1 MSGQQAFVLGSH
13 MSGVHLG
20 EYLAGLNWLRLNWYV
35 RRNVILGDEMG
46 LGKTV
51 QALAMLQSL
60 RSLEGIGGPFL
71 IIAPLSTV
79 PHWEREIAMW
89 TDMYAV
95 TYHGSADSRSVILDH
110 DWHEKCPRG
119 KAVPRGRVTYRFHV
133 ALTTYEML
141 LQQPEPLVPRYSPR
155 YSPRYRR
162 TIRSRDAA

>member
-51 QALAMLQSL
+51 QASRDIRRDIHRDRQPCVCMRALAPSAYSLGEYLGGSRVQALAMLQSL
-60 RSLEGIGGPFL
+60 RNLEGIGGPFL

-79 PHWEREIAMW
+79 PHWEREIATW
-89 TDMYAV
+89 TDM
-95 TYHGSADSRSVILDH
+95 
-110 DWHEKCPRG
+110 
-119 KAVPRGRVTYRFHV
+119 
-133 ALTTYEML
+133 
-141 LQQPEPLVPRYSPR
+141 
-155 YSPRYRR
+155 
-162 TIRSRDAA
+162 